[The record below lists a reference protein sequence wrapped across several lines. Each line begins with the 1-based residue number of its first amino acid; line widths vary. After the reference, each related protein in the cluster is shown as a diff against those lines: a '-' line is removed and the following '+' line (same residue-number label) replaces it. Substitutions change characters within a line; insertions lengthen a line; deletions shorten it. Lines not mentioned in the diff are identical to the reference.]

1 MLPFFCLQNKM
12 NSSVQLGLTHGLQV
26 ESIAQWKNLEGDRL
40 REEPSI
46 VDLKTATAVPKKP

>member
-1 MLPFFCLQNKM
+1 M
-12 NSSVQLGLTHGLQV
+12 NSSVQLGLTHDLQV